1 MFAAPPRAAVEIRAV
16 SEDQWSLRV
25 TIDRGLKAD
34 LETLKNLLGH
44 KVPNGDLAAV
54 LREAIRCG
62 IEKHGKRR
70 GAVRPERTRK
80 APAAPSAD
88 PRAIPA
94 EVRRQVWER
103 DRGQCTFVGEDGRRC
118 ESRFQLEFD
127 HVTPVKLGGKP
138 TVEGLRLRC
147 RPHNFRGAELVLGE
161 GYMARFRR
169 STRMSES
176 TLAGGSAP
184 SVKLTRR
191 RP

>member
-1 MFAAPPRAAVEIRAV
+1 M
-16 SEDQWSLRV
+16 
-25 TIDRGLKAD
+25 
-34 LETLKNLLGH
+34 KNLLGH

-80 APAAPSAD
+80 AKAAPSAD
-88 PRAIPA
+88 PRSIPA

-103 DRGQCTFVGEDGRRC
+103 DGGRCTFVGEDGHRC
-118 ESRFQLEFD
+118 GSRFQLELD
-127 HVTPVKLGGKP
+127 HVTPVKLGGKA

-147 RPHNFRGAELVLGE
+147 RPHNFRAAERAFGE

-184 SVKLTRR
+184 LVK
-191 RP
+191 